1 MITKVKDGA
10 PRLMVRGKAQMDE
23 QFPDR
28 EEAGRLLAERLAA
41 YKNRPDVIVLALPRG
56 GVVVAREIADFLHA
70 PLDVFLVRK
79 LGVPGFEELAM
90 GAIATGGEPMID
102 PQIVEEFRLS
112 DIEIRHVAEVEQ
124 SELERREGVYR
135 HGRPALDVR
144 NRIVILVDDGIA
156 TGATIRVAIAALRKL
171 TPQRIVVAAGVAPL
185 STYLILG
192 AEADEVVCLLTP
204 REFRAVGQFYSDFP
218 QLTDEEVCKLLD
230 RAGPRVAKHADASL
244 GVVTDIT

>member
-1 MITKVKDGA
+1 MITKGKDGA
-10 PRLMVRGKAQMDE
+10 ARLMVRGKAQMDE

-28 EEAGRLLAERLAA
+28 EEAGRLLAQRLAA
-41 YKNRPDVIVLALPRG
+41 YKDRPDVIVLALPRG
-56 GVVVAREIADFLHA
+56 GVVVAREIAELLQA

-90 GAIATGGEPMID
+90 GAVATGGEPMID

-112 DIEIRHVAEVEQ
+112 DVEIRRVVEI
-124 SELERREGVYR
+124 ERRELQRREAVYR
-135 HGRPALDVR
+135 RGRPALDVR

-171 TPQRIVVAAGVAPL
+171 IPQRIIVAAGIAPL
-185 STYLILG
+185 STYLILR

-204 REFRAVGQFYSDFP
+204 REFRAVGQFYRDFP
-218 QLTDEEVCKLLD
+218 QLTDKEVCKLQD
-230 RAGPRVAKHADASL
+230 RAGPRAAKHADASFE
-244 GVVTDIT
+244 VVTDIT